1 MMSDGER
8 GAQIIDRLV
17 EIIDNLTIPKRKK
30 TQIKNWLW
38 KLYGCLDV

>member
-8 GAQIIDRLV
+8 GAQIIEKLMDIVDALNV
-17 EIIDNLTIPKRKK
+17 PKRKK

-38 KLYGCLDV
+38 KLYERRNG

>member
-1 MMSDGER
+1 MTDGER
-8 GAQIIDRLV
+8 GAMIV
-17 EIIDNLTIPKRKK
+17 EKLMKIVDEMDVPKRKK

>member
-1 MMSDGER
+1 MGDGER
-8 GAQIIDRLV
+8 GAQIIDRLFMIV
-17 EIIDNLTIPKRKK
+17 DALAVPKRKK